1 VPGRRKA
8 IEWGRARALQ
18 ALYAQHVA
26 SASAELI
33 TLTVGDA
40 YAFLEDSG
48 LFPRS
53 SPKAEVLPA
62 GKERKEKE
70 NGATPSSIDEP
81 CFICGI
87 KKRLHPALALTTR
100 VKEPALD
107 ETTVWVCDI
116 VPPQELERSLRIPTF
131 DLTKIFGGG
140 LENSL
145 YAEIPDDTRVLP
157 HHPATSSQALTR
169 WRHIPRQIIL
179 LSPPDLTLGIHRSV
193 GSLHLPHL
201 PELPSLYL
209 QNRISNSEVEKA
221 LAPSALLAAA
231 LKPFISVLIRSAVD
245 VARRDVSIASGN
257 GNGGAVAGQG
267 KLTRTKRGKKVG
279 CVLTPAHVLRGLSL
293 PNLGT
298 AAAGEGLSVP
308 GGSASVP
315 TTLKDVL
322 GLCLTGARVP
332 PEFGKSL
339 THASLCRTVG
349 RDRNVR
355 MMETGGDIV
364 KLESP

>member
-1 VPGRRKA
+1 M
-8 IEWGRARALQ
+8 
-18 ALYAQHVA
+18 A

-33 TLTVGDA
+33 TLTVGDV

-53 SPKAEVLPA
+53 SPKTEVLLPA

-70 NGATPSSIDEP
+70 KGVTPSPMDEP
-81 CFICGI
+81 CFVCGI
-87 KKRLHPALALTTR
+87 KKRLHPALALTTK
-100 VKEPALD
+100 VKKEPALD
-107 ETTVWVCDI
+107 ETTTWVCDI
-116 VPPQELERSLRIPTF
+116 VPPHELEQSLRIPTF
-131 DLTKIFGGG
+131 DLTKIVGGG
-140 LENSL
+140 LENAL
-145 YAEIPDDTRVLP
+145 YAEIPNDMQVLP
-157 HHPATSSQALTR
+157 HHPAASSQALAR
-169 WRHIPRQIIL
+169 WHYIHRQIIL
-179 LSPPDLTLGIHRSV
+179 LSPPDLTLGIHRSL

-201 PELPSLYL
+201 PELPSVYL

-221 LAPSALLAAA
+221 LAPSALLAVA

-245 VARRDVSIASGN
+245 VARRDVSIVSGS

-298 AAAGEGLSVP
+298 AAVGGGLSMP
-308 GGSASVP
+308 GGSGPVP

-322 GLCLTGARVP
+322 GLCLTGAGVP
-332 PEFGKSL
+332 LEFGRSL
-339 THASLCRTVG
+339 THVSLYRTVG

-355 MMETGGDIV
+355 MMEMGGDIV
-364 KLESP
+364 KLESS